1 MSEVSIVYQRL
12 RKCVIIYKLEAITMS
27 MSNPDV
33 QETFEENVLQDVPGL
48 DAEHR

>member
-1 MSEVSIVYQRL
+1 MAVQRSPKPL
-12 RKCVIIYKLEAITMS
+12 MRVRFLSPLPNSKLS